1 MKFAR
6 TITLDESDSRI
17 FEITASPGE
26 WAISG
31 TFEFSNWKEEQ
42 IEGKHKQAFTNGWM
56 GLTSFGRSRYVGVT
70 TILEEE
76 CENLVNILADKF
88 INNYGAPNLQIALPV
103 AKEEIEFMNSICE
116 EHSDNTLLM
125 VSREFT
131 AKGIR
136 EKFRHIQANDAEL
149 EAFAVHGSTE

>member
-42 IEGKHKQAFTNGWM
+42 I
-56 GLTSFGRSRYVGVT
+56 
-70 TILEEE
+70 
-76 CENLVNILADKF
+76 
-88 INNYGAPNLQIALPV
+88 
-103 AKEEIEFMNSICE
+103 
-116 EHSDNTLLM
+116 
-125 VSREFT
+125 
-131 AKGIR
+131 
-136 EKFRHIQANDAEL
+136 
-149 EAFAVHGSTE
+149 

>member
-17 FEITASPGE
+17 FETCATPGE

-31 TFEFSNWKEEQ
+31 TFEFSNLKEEQ
-42 IEGKHKQAFTNGWM
+42 IEGKQKQAFTNGWM
-56 GLTSFGRSRYVGVT
+56 GLTSFGRSTFVGVT
-70 TILEEE
+70 SILDEEYDNLITILA
-76 CENLVNILADKF
+76 NKF
-88 INNYGAPNLQIALPV
+88 VKDYGAPNIHTAIPV

-116 EHSDNTLLM
+116 EHPDNTLLM
-125 VSREFT
+125 VSREIT

-149 EAFAVHGSTE
+149 EAFAIHGSTE

>member
-17 FEITASPGE
+17 FETCATPGE

-31 TFEFSNWKEEQ
+31 TFEFSNLKEEQ
-42 IEGKHKQAFTNGWM
+42 IEGKQKQAFTNGWM
-56 GLTSFGRSRYVGVT
+56 GLTTFGRATFVGVT
-70 TILEEE
+70 SILDEEYNNLITILA
-76 CENLVNILADKF
+76 NKF
-88 INNYGAPNLQIALPV
+88 VKDYGAPNIHTAIPV

-116 EHSDNTLLM
+116 EHPDNTLLM
-125 VSREFT
+125 VSREIT

>member
-1 MKFAR
+1 MSEVLGKIHFW
-6 TITLDESDSRI
+6 S
-17 FEITASPGE
+17 
-26 WAISG
+26 
-31 TFEFSNWKEEQ
+31 TF
-42 IEGKHKQAFTNGWM
+42 
-56 GLTSFGRSRYVGVT
+56 VGVT

-76 CENLVNILADKF
+76 YENIIKILANKF
-88 INNYGAPNLQIALPV
+88 IKDYGAPNLQIALPV

-116 EHSDNTLLM
+116 EHPDNTLLM

-149 EAFAVHGSTE
+149 EAFAIHGSTEWDNEYSRWNWCNWLIMSFTSS

>member
-6 TITLDESDSRI
+6 TITLGESDSRI
-17 FEITASPGE
+17 FETVANAGE

-31 TFEFSNWKEEQ
+31 TFEFSNWKKEQ
-42 IEGKHKQAFTNGWM
+42 MEGKHKQAFTKGWM
-56 GLTSFGRSRYVGVT
+56 GLTSFGRSTFIGFT
-70 TILEEE
+70 TILVEEYE
-76 CENLVNILADKF
+76 YLIKILANKF
-88 INNYGAPNLQIALPV
+88 VEEYGAPNIQSALPV

-125 VSREFT
+125 VSRELT
-131 AKGIR
+131 AKGIK
-136 EKFRHIQANDAEL
+136 EKFRHIQASDAEL

>member
-17 FEITASPGE
+17 FETCATPGE

-31 TFEFSNWKEEQ
+31 TFEFSNLKEEQ
-42 IEGKHKQAFTNGWM
+42 IEGKQKQAFTNGWM
-56 GLTSFGRSRYVGVT
+56 GLTTFGRSTFVGVT
-70 TILEEE
+70 SILDEEYNNLITILA
-76 CENLVNILADKF
+76 NKF
-88 INNYGAPNLQIALPV
+88 VKDYGAPNINTAIPV

-116 EHSDNTLLM
+116 EHPDNTLLM
-125 VSREFT
+125 VSREIT
-131 AKGIR
+131 PKGIR

>member
-17 FEITASPGE
+17 FETCATPGE

-31 TFEFSNWKEEQ
+31 TFEFSNLKEEQ
-42 IEGKHKQAFTNGWM
+42 IEGKQKQAFTNGWM
-56 GLTSFGRSRYVGVT
+56 GLTTFGRSTFVGVT
-70 TILEEE
+70 SILDEEYNNLITILA
-76 CENLVNILADKF
+76 NKF
-88 INNYGAPNLQIALPV
+88 VKDYGAPNIYSAIPV

-116 EHSDNTLLM
+116 EHPDNTLLM
-125 VSREFT
+125 VSREIT

>member
-17 FEITASPGE
+17 FETVANAGE

-56 GLTSFGRSRYVGVT
+56 GLTSFGRSTFVGVT
-70 TILEEE
+70 TILVEEYE
-76 CENLVNILADKF
+76 HLIKILANKF
-88 INNYGAPNLQIALPV
+88 VEEYGAPNIQSALPV

-125 VSREFT
+125 VSRELT
-131 AKGIR
+131 AKGIK
-136 EKFRHIQANDAEL
+136 EKFRHIQASDAEL

>member
-17 FEITASPGE
+17 FETCATPGD

-31 TFEFSNWKEEQ
+31 TFEFSNLKEEQ
-42 IEGKHKQAFTNGWM
+42 IEGKQKQAFTNGWM
-56 GLTSFGRSRYVGVT
+56 GLTTFGRSTFVGVT
-70 TILEEE
+70 SILDEEYNNLITILA
-76 CENLVNILADKF
+76 NKF
-88 INNYGAPNLQIALPV
+88 VKDYGAPNIYTAIPV

-116 EHSDNTLLM
+116 EHPDNTLLM
-125 VSREFT
+125 VSREIT

>member
-17 FEITASPGE
+17 FETCATPGE

-31 TFEFSNWKEEQ
+31 TFEFSNLKEEQ
-42 IEGKHKQAFTNGWM
+42 IEGKQKQAFTNGWM
-56 GLTSFGRSRYVGVT
+56 GLTTFGRSTFVGVT
-70 TILEEE
+70 SILDEEYDNLITILA
-76 CENLVNILADKF
+76 NKF
-88 INNYGAPNLQIALPV
+88 VKDYGAPNIYSAIPV

-116 EHSDNTLLM
+116 EHPDNTLLM
-125 VSREFT
+125 VSREIT

>member
-17 FEITASPGE
+17 FETVATAGE

-31 TFEFSNWKEEQ
+31 TFEFSNLKEEQ
-42 IEGKHKQAFTNGWM
+42 IEGKRKQAFTNGWM
-56 GLTSFGRSRYVGVT
+56 GLTSFGRSTFVGVT

-76 CENLVNILADKF
+76 YENIIKILANKF
-88 INNYGAPNLQIALPV
+88 IKDYGAPNLQIALPV
-103 AKEEIEFMNSICE
+103 SKEEVEFMNSICE
-116 EHSDNTLLM
+116 EHPDNTLLM

-149 EAFAVHGSTE
+149 EAFAIHGSTE

>member
-17 FEITASPGE
+17 FETVATAGE

-31 TFEFSNWKEEQ
+31 TFEFSNLKEEQ
-42 IEGKHKQAFTNGWM
+42 IEGKRKQAFTNGWM
-56 GLTSFGRSRYVGVT
+56 GLTSFGRSTFVGVT

-76 CENLVNILADKF
+76 YENIIKILATKF
-88 INNYGAPNLQIALPV
+88 IKDYGAPNLQIALPV

-125 VSREFT
+125 VSRELT
-131 AKGIR
+131 AKGIK
-136 EKFRHIQANDAEL
+136 EKFRHIQASDAEL

>member
-17 FEITASPGE
+17 FETCATPGE

-31 TFEFSNWKEEQ
+31 TFEFSNLKEEQ
-42 IEGKHKQAFTNGWM
+42 IEGKQKQAFTNGWM
-56 GLTSFGRSRYVGVT
+56 GLTTFGRSTFVGVT
-70 TILEEE
+70 SILDEEYNNLITILA
-76 CENLVNILADKF
+76 NKF
-88 INNYGAPNLQIALPV
+88 VKDYGAPNIDTAIPV

-116 EHSDNTLLM
+116 EHPDNTLLM
-125 VSREFT
+125 VSREIT

>member
-17 FEITASPGE
+17 FETCATPGE

-31 TFEFSNWKEEQ
+31 TFEFSNLKEEQ
-42 IEGKHKQAFTNGWM
+42 IEGKQKQAFTNGWM
-56 GLTSFGRSRYVGVT
+56 GLTTFGRSTFVGVT
-70 TILEEE
+70 SILDEEYNNLITILA
-76 CENLVNILADKF
+76 NKF
-88 INNYGAPNLQIALPV
+88 VKDYGAHNIHTAIPV

-116 EHSDNTLLM
+116 EHPDNTLLM
-125 VSREFT
+125 VSREIT